1 MEPITVYLA
10 LGSNLGDRR
19 GNLMDAIS
27 QLRQRLTVEQLSSVY
42 ETEAAYITD
51 QPPYLNMV
59 VRATLD
65 PERLPP
71 LELLRFLKSVERRLG
86 RLPTVRYGSRPID
99 LDILLYG
106 DWILDEPELTIP
118 HPRLAERAFV
128 LAPLAEIAPDLRLPQ
143 QTKSVSALA
152 QQVDG
157 VGKVIRKERSLHLQ
171 FARDVQD
178 ELPPA
183 RLSLTHVGVSGIK
196 RIVRLAG
203 NSDDA
208 LLYAE
213 MDLYVELRPD
223 QKGAHMSRFSDTVE
237 EVITEVSAEQT
248 PSLDKLAEKLARQL
262 LRDQRALRSDV
273 HIRAHYPLERHAPVS
288 GKLTQEIYTLIGM
301 AAATE
306 HRVVHLVGAEAEGM
320 TACPCAQD
328 MIGTYARER
337 LLEAGFSPAD
347 ANRALA
353 VVPLATHNQRG
364 RGRLLIGAEYPL
376 HAPDLINLVEGAMS
390 SENYDLL
397 KRPDELFV
405 VAKAHRHPRFVEDVV
420 REMLYG
426 VAEQYPDLP
435 DDAFVLARQ
444 VNLETI
450 HKHDVYAE
458 RSGTLGELR
467 QEMKGDGYF
476 TPHTTL
482 DAWLRVQLKA

>member
-1 MEPITVYLA
+1 METTTVYLA

-19 GNLMDAIS
+19 GNLLDAIS
-27 QLRQRLTVEQLSSVY
+27 QLRQRVKVEQLSSVY
-42 ETEAAYITD
+42 ETEPAYITD
-51 QPPYLNMV
+51 QPRYLNMV
-59 VRATLD
+59 LRASLD

-71 LELLRFLKSVERRLG
+71 GELLRFLKSIERRLG

-106 DWILDEPELTIP
+106 DWMVDEPDLSIP

-128 LAPLAEIAPDLRLPQ
+128 LQPLAEIAPELRLPHQ
-143 QTKSVSALA
+143 PNTIQALA
-152 QQVDG
+152 QQVNG
-157 VGKVIRKERSLHLQ
+157 VGSIVRRERSLSMQ

-178 ELPPA
+178 EPPSA

-196 RIVRLAG
+196 RIVRLAA
-203 NSDDA
+203 NSHDD

-237 EVITEVSAEQT
+237 EVITEISTDQT
-248 PSLDKLAEKLARQL
+248 PSLDVLAEKLARQL
-262 LRDQRALRSDV
+262 LRDQRAVRSDV
-273 HIRAHYPLERHAPVS
+273 NIRAHYPLARHAPVS

-306 HRVVHLVGAEAEGM
+306 QRVVRLIGAEAEGM

-328 MIGTYARER
+328 MVGTYARER
-337 LLEAGFSPAD
+337 LLEAGFSAEEAD
-347 ANRALA
+347 RALA
-353 VVPLATHNQRG
+353 VIPLATHNQRG
-364 RGRLLIGAEYPL
+364 RGRLLIGTDQAL
-376 HAPDLINLVEGAMS
+376 HAPDLINLIESSMS
-390 SENYDLL
+390 SETYDLL

-420 REMLYG
+420 REMLFG
-426 VAEQYPDLP
+426 ALEQYPALP
-435 DDAFVLARQ
+435 DEAFVSARQ
-444 VNLETI
+444 LNLETI

-458 RSGTLGELR
+458 RAGTFGEIRQELR
-467 QEMKGDGYF
+467 GDGYL

-482 DAWLRVQLKA
+482 DAWLKQHL